1 MSTLPSSRRQLLIAL
16 SAGTLCGL
24 TPCASALA
32 SPLSAEDNARVDEA
46 NAYLSNVTSAYGR
59 FKQVDARGALST
71 GQIWLRRP
79 GKARFQYD
87 PPSELVVVSDGL
99 TVVVNDR
106 KLKTFD
112 QYPLAA
118 TPLRILLAKQVRL
131 DKSVVVEEVT
141 ETSQGF
147 TIAARDGRKRKD
159 GAIILSFAADPIAL
173 KGWTVVDG
181 QGQRTEV
188 TLSGLDPV
196 ADLDPKLFVLRDPR
210 SGKGRP

>member
-1 MSTLPSSRRQLLIAL
+1 MTSSRRELLIG
-16 SAGTLCGL
+16 SFAGSLVAM
-24 TPCASALA
+24 TPCATALA
-32 SPLSAEDNARVDEA
+32 SPLSAEDNARVEAA
-46 NAYLSNVTSAYGR
+46 NAYLSAVTSVYGR
-59 FKQVDARGALST
+59 FKQVDARGSSST
-71 GQIWLRRP
+71 GQIWLKRP

-87 PPSELVVVSDGL
+87 APSELVVVSDGL

-131 DKSVVVEEVT
+131 DKTVVVEEVT

-147 TIAARDGRKRKD
+147 TIAARDGRKRKN
-159 GAIILSFAADPIAL
+159 GAIILNFAADPIAL

-210 SGKGRP
+210 AGKGRP

>member
-1 MSTLPSSRRQLLIAL
+1 MLISSSSRRQVLIGLL
-16 SAGTLCGL
+16 AGPLFA
-24 TPCASALA
+24 PAAFA
-32 SPLSAEDNARVDEA
+32 SPLGPPLSQEGAARVDAA
-46 NAYLSNVTSAYGR
+46 NAYLSSVTSVYGR
-59 FKQVDARGALST
+59 FRQTDARGAVST

-112 QYPLAA
+112 QYPLSA

-131 DKSVVVEEVT
+131 DKTVVIEEVVE
-141 ETSQGF
+141 SGQGF
-147 TIAARDGRKRKD
+147 AITARDGRKRTD
-159 GAIILSFAADPIAL
+159 GAIILDFAVDPIAL
-173 KGWTVVDG
+173 KGWTVIDG

-196 ADLDPKLFVLRDPR
+196 PDLDAKLFVLRDPR

>member
-16 SAGTLCGL
+16 SAGTLFGL

-141 ETSQGF
+141 ETSEGF
-147 TIAARDGRKRKD
+147 TLAARDGRKRKD